1 MMKRMILPTL
11 VLALAAP
18 AAALSQ
24 AAQPLTTPAFS
35 GGYAEPQDDPAYE
48 RATEALDQAQYDEA
62 IALFGAIAE
71 QRGARADAALYWIAY
86 SQSKSGQEA
95 GALETIARLRALYP
109 QSRWLNDAGYL
120 EAEVRGA
127 AGQAPADALYD
138 EEQQLHSEEMRLYA
152 LNARALPMLQSIL
165 QADETQEM
173 KSRALFV
180 LMQSGGD
187 DAFGIVAEVAR
198 TDADPELRRQAIRQ
212 IGMHGG
218 DRASAFMSE
227 IYDASDDLETRKA
240 VLRGLMM
247 SGDSGRLLEIARN
260 EVNDE
265 LRTSAIRQLA
275 MTGAADDIWTLYR
288 SEQSDEAK
296 KTILRAMFMT
306 GDATRLLEVAR
317 SEPDTELR
325 RVAIR
330 GLATIGDDDQSTNVS
345 DALVELYRGE
355 TDPELRVATL
365 RALWMRGEAGTLIEL
380 FDQESDREMRRQ
392 IVQSLSMMDTEEAIE
407 FLIRIIEQ

>member
-127 AGQAPADALYD
+127 AGQAPA
-138 EEQQLHSEEMRLYA
+138 
-152 LNARALPMLQSIL
+152 
-165 QADETQEM
+165 
-173 KSRALFV
+173 
-180 LMQSGGD
+180 
-187 DAFGIVAEVAR
+187 
-198 TDADPELRRQAIRQ
+198 
-212 IGMHGG
+212 
-218 DRASAFMSE
+218 
-227 IYDASDDLETRKA
+227 
-240 VLRGLMM
+240 RGL
-247 SGDSGRLLEIARN
+247 
-260 EVNDE
+260 
-265 LRTSAIRQLA
+265 LRS
-275 MTGAADDIWTLYR
+275 
-288 SEQSDEAK
+288 
-296 KTILRAMFMT
+296 
-306 GDATRLLEVAR
+306 V
-317 SEPDTELR
+317 
-325 RVAIR
+325 
-330 GLATIGDDDQSTNVS
+330 
-345 DALVELYRGE
+345 RGE
-355 TDPELRVATL
+355 SVPPRQTAIKKPVDGPASFGYYWCQQAT
-365 RALWMRGEAGTLIEL
+365 EC
-380 FDQESDREMRRQ
+380 FDNPLNPSYKGRESCKSFPKR
-392 IVQSLSMMDTEEAIE
+392 SC
-407 FLIRIIEQ
+407 